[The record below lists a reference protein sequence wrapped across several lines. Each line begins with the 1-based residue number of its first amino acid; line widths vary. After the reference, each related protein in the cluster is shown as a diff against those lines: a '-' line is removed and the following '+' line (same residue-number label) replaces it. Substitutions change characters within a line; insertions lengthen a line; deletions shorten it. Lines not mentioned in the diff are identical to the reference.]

1 MFIERKNGE
10 TMAQRERGRERE
22 MKTDLLAYK
31 KLISRQQAMP
41 EASLA
46 FNY

>member
-10 TMAQRERGRERE
+10 TMAQRERKERE